1 MRVSRIVAAVVL
13 AGSTLIASNGTVGSA
28 DAASSYRDKTVTRTS
43 DDGWKV
49 SLTKSGERIQSVPAL
64 SRGHGSYEA
73 FLDLRG
79 SATITGTGKAPVDAA
94 VLSTGFQVSCQW
106 QMDGVNVGITG
117 GPTAQM
123 SISYPP
129 AIVLGAQVMPNIS
142 TSLKNGATVDVPF
155 ATKPL
160 QGPSAGAR
168 LEGVRV
174 EISGCVGA
182 RPAVRAYVR
191 VAMTTKANDNT
202 FHLYGQPHLL

>member
-1 MRVSRIVAAVVL
+1 MRVSRVVAAVV
-13 AGSTLIASNGTVGSA
+13 STASALIVGTGFVGSA
-28 DAASSYRDKTVTRTS
+28 NAASVYPDKTITRTS

-49 SLTKSGERIQSVPAL
+49 TLTKSGERIQSVPAL
-64 SRGHGSYEA
+64 SRGPGSYEA

-79 SATITGTGKAPVDAA
+79 SATIAGSGDAPVDAA

-106 QMDGVNVGITG
+106 QMNGVNVGIAG

-129 AIVLGAQVMPNIS
+129 ALVLGVQAMPNIS

-155 ATKPL
+155 AQKPL
-160 QGPSAGAR
+160 QGPTAGAR

-191 VAMTTKANDNT
+191 VAMTTKLNDNT
-202 FHLYGQPHLL
+202 FNLYGKPHLL

>member
-1 MRVSRIVAAVVL
+1 MRISRTVAAVAL
-13 AGSTLIASNGTVGSA
+13 AGSALIASTTGVGSA
-28 DAASSYRDKTVTRTS
+28 DAATTFKDKTITRTS

-79 SATITGTGKAPVDAA
+79 SATITGTGSAPVNAA

-129 AIVLGAQVMPNIS
+129 ALVLGVQAMPNIS

-155 ATKPL
+155 AQKQL

-202 FHLYGQPHLL
+202 FNLYGKPHLL